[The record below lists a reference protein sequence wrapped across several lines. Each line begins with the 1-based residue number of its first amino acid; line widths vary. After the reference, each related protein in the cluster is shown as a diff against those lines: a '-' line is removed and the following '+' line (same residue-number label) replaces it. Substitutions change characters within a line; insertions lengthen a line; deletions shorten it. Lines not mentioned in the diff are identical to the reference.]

1 MFLERDE
8 MKFSILYTLEKYVEP
23 ISMPTL
29 CDILTWEKQVMN
41 YFDVAIMLNE
51 LIEDGFIESKFYR
64 DERSFTLSER
74 GKETNEF
81 FYERVPK
88 SVRDRIL
95 KAISNAKYEEQYNP
109 NAVITEIVP
118 IAEKQYMASLKMLDA
133 NVPMLELQV
142 NVGSR
147 FEAEKAVKILKKE
160 ADNIY
165 KDVIE
170 KLTDDKGII

>member
-8 MKFSILYTLEKYVEP
+8 MKFAILYTLEKYVEP
-23 ISMPTL
+23 ISMPAL

-51 LIEDGFIESKFYR
+51 LIDDGFIESKFYR
-64 DERSFTLSER
+64 DERSFALSER
-74 GKETNEF
+74 GKETNSF

-109 NAVITEIVP
+109 NAVITEVIP
-118 IAEKQYMASLKMLDA
+118 IGEHQYMASIKMLDA
-133 NVPMLELQV
+133 HVPMLELQV
-142 NVGSR
+142 NAGSR
-147 FEAEKAVKILKKE
+147 LEAEKAVGLLREE
-160 ADNIY
+160 AENIY
-165 KDVIE
+165 KDIIE
-170 KLTDDKGII
+170 KISK

>member
-8 MKFSILYTLEKYVEP
+8 MKFAILYTLEKYVEP
-23 ISMPTL
+23 ITMPAL
-29 CDILTWEKQVMN
+29 CDIFTWEKQVMN

-51 LIEDGFIESKFYR
+51 LIEDGFIESKYYR
-64 DERSFTLSER
+64 NEHSFSLSER
-74 GKETNEF
+74 GKETNSF

-109 NAVITEIVP
+109 NAVITEVVP
-118 IAEKQYMASLKMLDA
+118 IAEKQYMASLKMLDM

-147 FEAEKAVKILKKE
+147 FEAERAIKKLKKE

-170 KLTDDKGII
+170 KINE